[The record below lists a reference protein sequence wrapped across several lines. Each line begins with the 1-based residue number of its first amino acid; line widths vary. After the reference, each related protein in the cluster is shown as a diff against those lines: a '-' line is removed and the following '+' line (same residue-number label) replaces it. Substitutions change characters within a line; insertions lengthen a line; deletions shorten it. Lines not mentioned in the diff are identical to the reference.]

1 MFVLDE
7 INGNQVQTKWR
18 PTPVSKKQRQYAPSS
33 HVSSSSFPPNQ
44 LELISGPSQSQIQTE
59 AASRCSAIRPVFIDQ
74 VYAIACMV
82 N

>member
-1 MFVLDE
+1 MFVLAE

-18 PTPVSKKQRQYAPSS
+18 ATPVSKKRQYAPSS